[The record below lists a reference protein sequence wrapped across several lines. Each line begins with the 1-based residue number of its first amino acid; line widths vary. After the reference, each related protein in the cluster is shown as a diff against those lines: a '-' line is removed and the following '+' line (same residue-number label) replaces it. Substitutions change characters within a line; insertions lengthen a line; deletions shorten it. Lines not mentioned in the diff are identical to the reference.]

1 MSIKAN
7 KGQAIILCGHGS
19 KNKNHAEELIILK
32 KKLEKKITYI
42 DFHHCFIEINNPG
55 IEKCIKS
62 TINNY
67 NQLYFFPLLLFE
79 GKHMIKDIRDKV
91 NNLSKVHRNK
101 INLLEKISLS
111 EDILP
116 IIKNII
122 KRNSKNKLKAIITSC
137 SFSKNEQVK
146 KTLKEYTENLS
157 KALKIEKKIFHFV
170 GEEKNVLEKIKNE
183 NLENEM
189 ILLHPIFLFNGF
201 LYKKNIKI
209 LSSRLNTSNLLP
221 LFQYEEIISI
231 LSKKLIRIF

>member
-1 MSIKAN
+1 
-7 KGQAIILCGHGS
+7 
-19 KNKNHAEELIILK
+19 
-32 KKLEKKITYI
+32 
-42 DFHHCFIEINNPG
+42 
-55 IEKCIKS
+55 
-62 TINNY
+62 
-67 NQLYFFPLLLFE
+67 
-79 GKHMIKDIRDKV
+79 MIKDIRDKI
-91 NNLSKVHRNK
+91 NNLSKVHQKK

-137 SFSKNEQVK
+137 SFSKNKQVK

-183 NLENEM
+183 KLENEM